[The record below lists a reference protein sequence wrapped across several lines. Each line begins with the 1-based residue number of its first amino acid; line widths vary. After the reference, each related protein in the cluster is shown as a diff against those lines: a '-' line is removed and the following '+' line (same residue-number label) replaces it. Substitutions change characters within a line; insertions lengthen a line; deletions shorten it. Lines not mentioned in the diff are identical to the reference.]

1 MTDRHEPAGDAAPGG
16 EDIGARL
23 GIGRTAEVYAW
34 GDDRVVKVLRPGFA
48 DGLGEAEA
56 AAAAAAGR
64 AVAAAPRFFGTT
76 RVDGRYA
83 LVYQR
88 LTGPSMLQRLAARPW
103 QVARLGREFGA
114 LHASMHGSDGAGLP
128 DHKAY
133 YRRMIERA
141 GAHLPPDARA
151 ASLEQLAALPDGSAI
166 CHGDMHPGNVLMTP
180 TGPVII
186 DWLTAGMGPPA
197 ADVART
203 MFLLRSSAI
212 PVELPAVQR
221 LAIGQLRRWFAAGYL
236 GEYRRLR
243 ALDDRQ
249 LVLWRLP
256 ILAAR
261 LGEEIEVE
269 RAPLLALIER
279 ELAASR

>member
-1 MTDRHEPAGDAAPGG
+1 MF
-16 EDIGARL
+16 
-23 GIGRTAEVYAW
+23 AW
-34 GDDRVVKVLRPGFA
+34 GGDRVVKVLRPGFA

-56 AAAAAAGR
+56 AAATLVGR
-64 AVAAAPRFFGTT
+64 AVAAAPRFFGTA

-88 LTGPSMLQRLAARPW
+88 VTGPSMLDRLSARPW
-103 QVARLGREFGA
+103 LVERLGRQCGA
-114 LHASMHGSDGAGLP
+114 LHASMHAADGGGLP

-151 ASLEQLAALPDGSAI
+151 ASLDRLAALPDGTAI
-166 CHGDMHPGNVLMTP
+166 CHGDLHPGNILMAP

-186 DWLTAGMGPPA
+186 DWLTTGIGPPA

-203 MFLLRSSAI
+203 LFLLRSSAI
-212 PVELPAVQR
+212 PAEFPAAQR
-221 LAIGQLRRWFAAGYL
+221 LAIAQVRRWFAAAYL
-236 GEYRRLR
+236 REYRRH
-243 ALDDRQ
+243 ATLDDREVTQ
-249 LVLWRLP
+249 WRLP

-269 RAPLLALIER
+269 RAPLLAQIRR
-279 ELAASR
+279 ELAATRRPPAG